1 MSIPTVFYFS
11 SPILRDT
18 HGITNQDNLFSTIV
32 ECVLYSDLARTQP
45 IGHFIATRIIYNEY
59 GNGSGVTDGVYYLY
73 DKNTKYG
80 IIHCHNTIKSI
91 LNEQGVVANKNIV
104 SLPII
109 QATDE
114 YTYLLPFD
122 GRFKIMVIQID
133 DKGIRT
139 ATINTK
145 TQIMDSSTLYI
156 QPTYNYINLCTYSD
170 FNSNYNINTTVT
182 TQRFHLTG
190 TIYSNVQNDTPITPI
205 GFLVSN
211 MNISNSIIANST
223 SKDVL
228 GKSAYFVTNSSGK
241 KGVIL
246 GLLVSTNANIT
257 STGSVYVYN
266 SDTTNTTTTESLI
279 CLANGDD
286 YSYLNPQNS
295 ICNPYK
301 LAINTTNNITTL
313 QIPERLLIN
322 GQYKLTTTEIFK
334 IALTTYTSVTN
345 SSDYN
350 SYITNVIHNFNLKYP
365 VFERVN
371 TINKIIKITE
381 YINRQKNAQY
391 YVEPEDIDFRNPFY
405 CFIYQ
410 EQETASTMDF
420 FKFSNKNVIQQNV
433 IRKLFKNINNEVV
446 CEQVLERHIYNSGS
460 GSTKTTGVITESSLY
475 FNQQFW
481 MNIIGANM
489 DYISDSGDLQNGIY
503 LMNALSRSLIFCAN
517 CIYYVVVDNLKMIV
531 IPNTAFDFDSNTEDV
546 VIAGETLITNSA
558 IIDDTIKDRDNDNYT
573 FYYKIDNASSYDRTQ
588 LYSEYSFSTNL
599 YAKMTKTYNLINSIG
614 LINCDSRLINLE
626 NNSFNFLN
634 SFETFIINSNSYNIP
649 EGNIHTHYTGIAV
662 TSINGF
668 NSNNG
673 TYNHEILD
681 TSKDYKYLSY
691 KIGLY
696 DISVTIINNNI
707 RQIKIPKNKL
717 LGFDYN
723 IQFEKLAYITQHNYI
738 TNTFDNIDNIDNINK
753 MICTTVPVYLNLT
766 DEGQPINLCDFAS
779 IISFINPNETSN
791 NFYVC
796 STIIIQLSVYSQI
809 TVSLTDQCYLTENG
823 ILTTNDQSKTQ
834 IIEFSIISASGDLAY
849 LNPTN
854 KLIKGFLELTDRMI
868 VVNILKKESILIQ
881 PEDLTFEKLLRTYYI
896 SSVKISMVSIITEQ
910 FNTNGY
916 FSYIYENI
924 TDADNNTKE
933 KNIGMYLSFSRIIY
947 NTTLYKSVIFY
958 GVYYLPNIKQT
969 YITTH
974 SNTNATN
981 ALGNVIKKIE
991 ETVISHINH
1000 DDTENIYSLVQEPS
1014 DDDKAFSFKFR
1025 RKPTKLSIRSK
1036 FPPRGWS

>member
-1 MSIPTVFYFS
+1 MSIPNVFYFS

-32 ECVLYSDLARTQP
+32 ECILYSDLARTQP

-73 DKNTKYG
+73 DKNRKYG

-91 LNEQGVVANKNIV
+91 LNEQGVVANKNV
-104 SLPII
+104 VLLPII
-109 QATDE
+109 QATEE
-114 YTYLLPFD
+114 YTYLLPFN

-145 TQIMDSSTLYI
+145 SQIMDSLTLYT
-156 QPTYNYINLCTYSD
+156 QPTYNYIDLCTFRD
-170 FNSNYNINTTVT
+170 LNSNYNITTGVT
-182 TQRFHLTG
+182 TQRFHLMG
-190 TIYSNVQNDTPITPI
+190 SIYSGVQNDTPITPI

-211 MNISNSIIANST
+211 MNISNSIIANAT
-223 SKDVL
+223 AKDVL
-228 GKSAYFVTNSSGK
+228 VKSAYFVTNSSGK

-246 GLLVSTNANIT
+246 GIVVSTNANIN
-257 STGSVYVYN
+257 SNGSVYYVYN
-266 SDTTNTTTTESLI
+266 LETTSAKTGSLI
-279 CLANGDD
+279 CLADGDD

-295 ICNPYK
+295 VCIPYTV
-301 LAINTTNNITTL
+301 AINTTNNITTL
-313 QIPERLLIN
+313 QIPERFLIN
-322 GQYKLTTTEIFK
+322 GLYKLTTTEIFK
-334 IALTTYTSVTN
+334 IALTTYTTVIN
-345 SSDYN
+345 SSSYK
-350 SYITNVIHNFNLKYP
+350 SYITNVINTFKYP
-365 VFERVN
+365 VYDSEN
-371 TINKIIKITE
+371 TINKITKITE
-381 YINRQKNAQY
+381 YINRQKNAKY
-391 YVEPEDIDFRNPFY
+391 YVEPQDINLKNPFY

-410 EQETASTMDF
+410 DQETTSTMDY
-420 FKFSNKNVIQQNV
+420 FKFSNKNVMQQNV
-433 IRKLFKNINNEVV
+433 IRKLFKNIQNEVV

-475 FNQQFW
+475 FNEKFW

-489 DYISDSGDLQNGIY
+489 DNITDSGDVQGGIY
-503 LMNALSRSLIFCAN
+503 LMNALSRSLTFCAN

-531 IPNTAFDFDSNTEDV
+531 IPNTAFDFDAILTNTDV
-546 VIAGETLITNSA
+546 VIAGETLINNSV
-558 IIDDTIKDRDNDNYT
+558 IIDDTINDNDNDNYT

-588 LYSEYSFSTNL
+588 LFSEYSFSTNL

-614 LINCDSRLINLE
+614 LINCDARLINLE

-634 SFETFIINSNSYNIP
+634 SFETFIINSNRYNVP
-649 EGNIHTHYTGIAV
+649 EGNIHTHYTGTAV

-696 DISVTIINNNI
+696 NISVTIINNNI
-707 RQIKIPKNKL
+707 RQIKIPKNRL

-738 TNTFDNIDNIDNINK
+738 TNTYDNNDNINK

-766 DEGQPINLCDFAS
+766 DDGQPINLCDFAS
-779 IISFINPNETSN
+779 IISFINPNETKN

-796 STIIIQLSVYSQI
+796 STIIIQLSVYNQI

-854 KLIKGFLELTDRMI
+854 KLTKGFLELTDRMI

-881 PEDLTFEKLLRTYYI
+881 PEDLTFENILKTYYI
-896 SSVKISMVSIITEQ
+896 SSLKISMVSIITEQ

-916 FSYIYENI
+916 FSYIYDNI
-924 TDADNNTKE
+924 TDAENNTKAN
-933 KNIGMYLSFSRIIY
+933 NIGMYLSFSRIVY
-947 NTTLYKSVIFY
+947 NTTMYKSVIFY
-958 GVYYLPNIKQT
+958 GVYYLPNIKQIF
-969 YITTH
+969 ITTH
-974 SNTNATN
+974 ADTNATN
-981 ALGNVIKKIE
+981 ALGNIIKKIE
-991 ETVISHINH
+991 ETVISHINRY
-1000 DDTENIYSLVQEPS
+1000 DTDNIYSIVQEPTETN
-1014 DDDKAFSFKFR
+1014 KALLFTFR
-1025 RKPTKLSIRSK
+1025 RPTRILIRSK